1 MRVLNTSVVLL
12 LVFVGMA
19 LILTE
24 FLVKARGLAGL
35 IGLLA
40 LAAYFYMTAAGVTF
54 WMIGLFLIGL
64 TLMIVDGKLMQ
75 DGTLATVGLV
85 LMLCGLVFP
94 MNDIWLGTG
103 VAFALIL
110 GILMS
115 FLSLRLLPK
124 RDMWEKLTLR
134 DRFTSETGYSSM
146 NQTHAAL
153 VGRSG
158 RALTDMRPSG
168 TIDIDGK
175 RYSAVSDGT
184 WVAKGS
190 LVEVDSVSG
199 TRILVRKIEG
209 ANQKPKRK

>member
-1 MRVLNTSVVLL
+1 
-12 LVFVGMA
+12 MA
-19 LILTE
+19 LIVTE
-24 FLVKARGLAGL
+24 FLVKTKGLAGL
-35 IGLLA
+35 IGLASLA
-40 LAAYFYMTAAGVTF
+40 TYFYMTSASVSF

-64 TLMIVDGKLMQ
+64 AMMIVDGKLMQ
-75 DGTLATVGLV
+75 DGTLAAIGLV
-85 LMLCGLVFP
+85 MMLIGLILP
-94 MNDIWLGTG
+94 TNDLLLGTG

-110 GILMS
+110 GILTS

-146 NQTHAAL
+146 NQTYAVL

-168 TIDIDGK
+168 TIDIDGQ

-184 WVAKGS
+184 WVEKGS
-190 LVEVDSVSG
+190 SVEVESVSG
-199 TRILVRKIEG
+199 TRIMVRKIAEK
-209 ANQKPKRK
+209 N